1 MHWYHSLQLLVDYI
15 KIIKNRPYLSFLRQI
30 FNLETLNTFDSLIPV
45 RIIFYITFACDAIKA
60 AFIACLA
67 GPHFC
72 LKIIPPGVYGPLLI
86 IVSTF
91 DLRKDLK
98 KILIEFCNS
107 ITIKRFNFWN
117 PAWSYFCKRYFRL
130 FHKEQFAIQVFC
142 YPMRNRPIRDHWTHY
157 KSFRLN
163 QNSLCPGIYFCNF
176 IISLIITIIIQT
188 QVSRW

>member
-1 MHWYHSLQLLVDYI
+1 MVDYI

-30 FNLETLNTFDSLIPV
+30 FNLETLNTFGSLIPV

-98 KILIEFCNS
+98 KYCLN
-107 ITIKRFNFWN
+107 
-117 PAWSYFCKRYFRL
+117 
-130 FHKEQFAIQVFC
+130 FAIQSQS
-142 YPMRNRPIRDHWTHY
+142 RDL
-157 KSFRLN
+157 F
-163 QNSLCPGIYFCNF
+163 F
-176 IISLIITIIIQT
+176 
-188 QVSRW
+188 